1 MGSETKLQCRV
12 CDWEA
17 TVDTAEAPVEASQA
31 AIDHYLVFGHAIERT
46 DMRGKS
52 IREKFV

>member
-12 CDWEA
+12 CDWET
-17 TVDTAEAPVEASQA
+17 TVDTAEAPVEVSQA